1 MKKKDKL
8 TQSYKSYTD
17 YAFPNNETS
26 HPCCENTEEYVLRT
40 PTNDECQFPNWKFIL
55 RKCTACTS
63 ISIPGVEK
71 YL

>member
-1 MKKKDKL
+1 MKKIYKL

-26 HPCCENTEEYVLRT
+26 HPCCENTEDSVLFS
-40 PTNDECQFPNWKFIL
+40 PTNDEYKFPNWKFLL

-63 ISIPGVEK
+63 IALPGV
-71 YL
+71 